1 MKKLYYKP
9 GRMGLSEGVFQ
20 NIFSMV
26 DYLKS
31 SKTGIDI
38 DFYVPS
44 DKLVIQAAYS
54 IQENAF
60 EREVGNLKKY
70 ASVSEEKS
78 RYIIVTYEEEEII
91 EKDGIKIEVI
101 PLMKF
106 LLMK

>member
-1 MKKLYYKP
+1 MI
-9 GRMGLSEGVFQ
+9 Q
-20 NIFSMV
+20 
-26 DYLKS
+26 
-31 SKTGIDI
+31 TGEIEMIHFGEFELDI
-38 DFYVPS
+38 INFYVPS